1 MLECFKDMLSAQ
13 CRRYKDARDKLERMY
28 IALDN
33 GKNSGETQEEMPYV
47 SRPLNR
53 GQVERLLMVLRDNG
67 IDPDECFTVVEAIC
81 FVTDLDTTI
90 LEEVAP

>member
-1 MLECFKDMLSAQ
+1 
-13 CRRYKDARDKLERMY
+13 MY

-33 GKNSGETQEEMPYV
+33 GKNIEEAQEEKPYV

-53 GQVERLLMVLRDNG
+53 GQAERLLMVLRDNG
-67 IDPDECFTVVEAIC
+67 IDPDECFTVAEAIC

-90 LEEVAP
+90 FEEVSS